1 MTLAP
6 IILFVYNRPKHTAE
20 TLKALSENEL
30 ASQSTLYIY
39 ADGPKAGASATTL
52 ADINSTR
59 DIIKSTQWCKEVFI
73 IARDENYSLQRSV
86 IEGVTEVVNK
96 HEKVIVLEDDIV
108 TSPHFLQYMN
118 DALTIYEDEQKVL
131 SIGALNFFATDSTVP
146 DTFFIPIPDCWGWAT
161 WKNRWQLFEPNA
173 QLLLNRLREKGLIEK
188 FNLNGAYN
196 FESMLIDQIKGDVS
210 SWAIRWQ
217 AIAYLEDKL
226 TLYPRY
232 SVTKNIGFGPGG
244 THGGEDKYSK
254 KIKFTNKR
262 IVVEKM
268 GVAENP
274 AITDKMIAGYWE
286 TTQLNSLR
294 KAKTA
299 IRNALKYLMPPFLN
313 KAYRKV
319 KPHYKKASMWK
330 GNYSSWAD
338 AQKDCVGYDAPLI
351 LEKTKTAILKVK
363 NGEAAFERDTILFAD
378 PEYNWPVLSTLL
390 KTAAENNGKLSVLD
404 FGGSLGSAYFQS
416 LPMLQLLPDLEWS
429 VVEQA
434 HYIKEGNGFIAD
446 GKLKF
451 YVDMDACLAERQPN
465 VLLLSSVLQYLEL
478 PYDQITQLLKF
489 SFEYIIIDRTAF
501 VDDTTDRLTVQNVPA
516 NIYPASYPA
525 WFLNT
530 AKLLNAFTANYSLI
544 ADFDPYPGI
553 IIPLEGQVNG
563 YYKGYILKRN

>member
-6 IILFVYNRPKHTAE
+6 IILFVYNRPKHTAQ

-416 LPMLQLLPDLEWS
+416 LPMLQSLPNLEWS

-434 HYIKEGNGFIAD
+434 HYIKEGNRFIAD

-489 SFEYIIIDRTAF
+489 NFDYIIIDRTAF